1 MAIDNNFKIFSKN
14 GRFLIKRKKEN
25 NLITYRNKPFTFKT
39 KEEAE
44 EIAIAITTIDKHK
57 IVDLGYSFYEIK

>member
-1 MAIDNNFKIFSKN
+1 MATDNNLKIFTKN

-25 NLITYRNKPFTFKT
+25 NLITYENKPFTFKT

-44 EIAIAITTIDKHK
+44 EVAVAITTDDKHK
-57 IVDLGYSFYEIK
+57 IVDLGYYFYKIK